1 MTMLGV
7 NPLKVQ
13 LWVGQLLVSGGGGID
28 TGEVFK
34 GGGVGVC
41 ECPLVCIGTEL
52 LMLKAISAV
61 VSGVNGV
68 RGVIGV
74 WTFSGKL

>member
-1 MTMLGV
+1 MLGE

-13 LWVGQLLVSGGGGID
+13 LCVGQLLVRGGGGGGID

-41 ECPLVCIGTEL
+41 E
-52 LMLKAISAV
+52 
-61 VSGVNGV
+61 
-68 RGVIGV
+68 
-74 WTFSGKL
+74 